1 MQCVKYKIL
10 WICSL
15 SRASDHAIVRILYIE
30 LQTGSKKKSGRP
42 IGLAGLSGVPII
54 ILKEGSKR
62 ESGKDAQRRNI
73 LAAKAVA
80 ESVRTTLGPKG
91 MDKMLIAGE
100 EATITNDGATILR
113 EMDIEHPV
121 AKMIVEVAKAQDDEI
136 GDGTTTAVII
146 AGKLLE
152 KAEGLLDQD
161 VHPTVIVQGYKQAAA
176 RAQKVLAEMAIDVS
190 GDESILLKIAQ
201 TAMRGKGIEIAMD
214 KLAAISVEAAQAVA
228 GFQGKD
234 IEENIKTVM
243 IPGGRIEDSSI
254 IYGIVVEKER
264 TSLEMPKRIE
274 NARIML
280 LEGTLE
286 LKKLDTDAKVTITE
300 AKNLSSFKEGEEK
313 VIKSQVDAISAAGAN
328 VVFCEKGIGVTAQNY
343 LARQGMIGVRR
354 VKREDLKMLAL
365 ATGARMVGDVMAV
378 TSQDLGSAALVEER
392 KVGKDKK
399 MLFMEGCPKAKAV
412 TIILHGVSEQFLE
425 EMERALDDA
434 LNVVLDVIRSKKI
447 VPGGGAPEMMVAE
460 NLRQYASTLEGR
472 EQLAVRAFADAVE
485 AIPLTLAENSGFDP
499 LDSLAA
505 LRNMTSQ
512 GKAFG
517 LDIATGQPSDMLA
530 AGIVEPLKVKTQA
543 IKSATEA
550 ATMVL
555 RVDDVIAAK
564 REEMAPKPGQSPHDY
579 TMPQMPMPHY

>member
-1 MQCVKYKIL
+1 M
-10 WICSL
+10 
-15 SRASDHAIVRILYIE
+15 
-30 LQTGSKKKSGRP
+30 
-42 IGLAGLSGVPII
+42 AGLSGVPII

-62 ESGKDAQRRNI
+62 ESGKDAQRKNI

-80 ESVRTTLGPKG
+80 ESIRTTLGPKG

-176 RAQKVLAEMAIDVS
+176 RAQKVLSEMAVDVS
-190 GDESILLKIAQ
+190 ADEATLSKIAR
-201 TAMRGKGIEIAMD
+201 TAMLGKGIEMAMD
-214 KLAAISVEAAQAVA
+214 KLAALSVEAAQAIA
-228 GFQGKD
+228 GFEGKD

-243 IPGGRIEDSSI
+243 IPGGRIDDSSI
-254 IYGIVVEKER
+254 IYGIVLEKER
-264 TSLEMPKRIE
+264 TSLEMPRKIE
-274 NARIML
+274 NAKIML

-286 LKKLDTDAKVTITE
+286 IKKLDTDAKVTITE
-300 AKNLSSFKEGEEK
+300 AKNLSSFKEGEEN
-313 VIKSQVDAISAAGAN
+313 VIKSQVDAIAAAGAN

-343 LARQGMIGVRR
+343 LARQGMLGIRR
-354 VKREDLKMLAL
+354 VSREDLKMLAL
-365 ATGARMVGDVMAV
+365 ATGARLVGDVMAV
-378 TSQDLGSAALVEER
+378 TAKDLGSAALVEER
-392 KVGKDKK
+392 KVGKEKK
-399 MLFMEGCPKAKAV
+399 MLFIEGCPQAKAV
-412 TIILHGVSEQFLE
+412 TIVLHGVSEQVLE
-425 EMERALDDA
+425 EMERALDDS
-434 LNVVLDVIRSKKI
+434 LNVVLDVIRSRKI
-447 VPGGGAPEMMVAE
+447 VPGGGAPEMIVAE

-485 AIPLTLAENSGFDP
+485 SIPLTLAENSGFDP

-505 LRNMTSQ
+505 LRAKTGQ

-517 LDIATGQPSDMLA
+517 LDMATGQPSDMLA

-564 REEMAPKPGQSPHDY
+564 REELAPKPGQSPHDY

>member
-1 MQCVKYKIL
+1 M
-10 WICSL
+10 
-15 SRASDHAIVRILYIE
+15 
-30 LQTGSKKKSGRP
+30 
-42 IGLAGLSGVPII
+42 AGLSGVPII

-214 KLAAISVEAAQAVA
+214 KLAAISVEAAKAVA

-378 TSQDLGSAALVEER
+378 NSQDLGSAALVEER

-399 MLFMEGCPKAKAV
+399 MLFIEGCPKAKAV

>member
-1 MQCVKYKIL
+1 M
-10 WICSL
+10 
-15 SRASDHAIVRILYIE
+15 
-30 LQTGSKKKSGRP
+30 
-42 IGLAGLSGVPII
+42 AGLSGVPII

-62 ESGKDAQRRNI
+62 ESGKDAQRKNI

-80 ESVRTTLGPKG
+80 ESIRTTLGPKG

-176 RAQKVLAEMAIDVS
+176 RAQKVLSEMAVDVS
-190 GDESILLKIAQ
+190 ADEATLSKIAR
-201 TAMRGKGIEIAMD
+201 TAMLGKGIEMAMD
-214 KLAAISVEAAQAVA
+214 KLAMLSVEAAQAIA
-228 GFQGKD
+228 GFEGKD

-243 IPGGRIEDSSI
+243 IPGGRIDDSSI
-254 IYGIVVEKER
+254 IYGIVLEKER
-264 TSLEMPKRIE
+264 TSLEMPRKIE
-274 NARIML
+274 NAKIML

-286 LKKLDTDAKVTITE
+286 IKKLDTDAKVTITE
-300 AKNLSSFKEGEEK
+300 AKNLSSFKEGEEN
-313 VIKSQVDAISAAGAN
+313 VIKSQVDAIAAAGAN

-343 LARQGMIGVRR
+343 LARQGMLGVRR
-354 VKREDLKMLAL
+354 VSREDLKMLAL
-365 ATGARMVGDVMAV
+365 ATGARLVGDVMAV
-378 TSQDLGSAALVEER
+378 TAKDLGSAALVEER
-392 KVGKDKK
+392 KVGKEKK
-399 MLFMEGCPKAKAV
+399 MLFIEGCPQAKAV
-412 TIILHGVSEQFLE
+412 TIVLHGVSEQVLE
-425 EMERALDDA
+425 EMERALDDS
-434 LNVVLDVIRSKKI
+434 LNVVLDVIRSRKI
-447 VPGGGAPEMMVAE
+447 VPGGGAPEMIVAE

-485 AIPLTLAENSGFDP
+485 SIPLTLAENSGFDP

-505 LRNMTSQ
+505 LRAKTGQ

-517 LDIATGQPSDMLA
+517 LDMATGQPSDMLA

-564 REEMAPKPGQSPHDY
+564 REELAPKPGQSPHDY

>member
-1 MQCVKYKIL
+1 
-10 WICSL
+10 
-15 SRASDHAIVRILYIE
+15 
-30 LQTGSKKKSGRP
+30 
-42 IGLAGLSGVPII
+42 LAGLSGVPII

-62 ESGKDAQRRNI
+62 ETGKEAQRRNI

-80 ESVRTTLGPKG
+80 EAVRTTLGPKG

-100 EATITNDGATILR
+100 DVTITNDGATILR

-152 KAEGLLDQD
+152 KAEALLDQD

-176 RAQKVLAEMAIDVS
+176 RAQKVLSEMAIDVS
-190 GDESILLKIAQ
+190 GDDSVLLKIAQ

-214 KLAAISVEAAQAVA
+214 TLAKISVDAARAVA
-228 GFQGKD
+228 GFEGKD
-234 IEENIKTVM
+234 IEENIKIVQ
-243 IPGGRIEDSSI
+243 IPGGRIEDSVI
-254 IYGIVVEKER
+254 NYGIVIEKER
-264 TSLEMPKRIE
+264 TSLEMPKRIVM
-274 NARIML
+274 AKIML

-300 AKNLSSFKEGEEK
+300 AKNLASFKEGEEL
-313 VIKSQVDAISAAGAN
+313 VIKSQVDAIAAAGAN
-328 VVFCEKGIGVTAQNY
+328 VVFCEKGIGVSAQNY
-343 LARQGMIGVRR
+343 LARLGILAVRR

-365 ATGARMVGDVMAV
+365 ATGARLVGDVMVV
-378 TSQDLGSAALVEER
+378 TSKDLGSAALVEER
-392 KVGKDKK
+392 KIGKDKH
-399 MLFMEGCPKAKAV
+399 MIFVEGCEKAKAV
-412 TIILHGVSEQFLE
+412 SIILHGVSEQFLE

-434 LNVVLDVIRSKKI
+434 LNVVMDVIRSGKI
-447 VPGGGAPEMMVAE
+447 VPGGGAPEIFVAE

-485 AIPLTLAENSGFDP
+485 SIPLTLAENSGFDP
-499 LDSLAA
+499 VDSLAA
-505 LRNMTSQ
+505 LRAKSGQ
-512 GKAFG
+512 GMKNFG
-517 LDIATGQPSDMLA
+517 LNLITGQPADMLA
-530 AGIVEPLKVKTQA
+530 EGVVEPLKVKTQA

-579 TMPQMPMPHY
+579 TRPPMQMPHY

>member
-1 MQCVKYKIL
+1 M
-10 WICSL
+10 
-15 SRASDHAIVRILYIE
+15 
-30 LQTGSKKKSGRP
+30 
-42 IGLAGLSGVPII
+42 AGLSGVPII

-62 ESGKDAQRRNI
+62 ESGKDAQRKNI

-80 ESVRTTLGPKG
+80 ESIRTTLGPKG

-176 RAQKVLAEMAIDVS
+176 RAQKVLSEMAVDVS
-190 GDESILLKIAQ
+190 ADEATLSKIAR
-201 TAMRGKGIEIAMD
+201 TAMLGKGIEMAMD
-214 KLAAISVEAAQAVA
+214 KLAMLSVEAAQAIA
-228 GFQGKD
+228 GFEGKD

-243 IPGGRIEDSSI
+243 IPGGRIDDSSI
-254 IYGIVVEKER
+254 IYGIVLEKER
-264 TSLEMPKRIE
+264 TLLEMPRKIE
-274 NARIML
+274 DAKIML

-286 LKKLDTDAKVTITE
+286 IKKLDTDAKVTITE
-300 AKNLSSFKEGEEK
+300 AKSLSSFKEGEEM
-313 VIKSQVDAISAAGAN
+313 VIKSQVDAIAAAGAN

-343 LARQGMIGVRR
+343 LARQGMLGVRR
-354 VKREDLKMLAL
+354 VSREDMKMLAL
-365 ATGARMVGDVMAV
+365 ATGARLVGDVMAV
-378 TSQDLGSAALVEER
+378 TAKDLGSAALVEER
-392 KVGKDKK
+392 KVGKEKK
-399 MLFMEGCPKAKAV
+399 MLFIEGCPQAKAV
-412 TIILHGVSEQFLE
+412 TIVLHGVSEQVLE
-425 EMERALDDA
+425 EMERALDDS
-434 LNVVLDVIRSKKI
+434 LNVVLDVIRSRKI
-447 VPGGGAPEMMVAE
+447 VPGGGAPEMIVAE

-505 LRNMTSQ
+505 LRAKTGQ

-517 LDIATGQPSDMLA
+517 LDMATGQPSDMLA

-564 REEMAPKPGQSPHDY
+564 REELAPKPGQSPHDY

>member
-1 MQCVKYKIL
+1 
-10 WICSL
+10 
-15 SRASDHAIVRILYIE
+15 
-30 LQTGSKKKSGRP
+30 
-42 IGLAGLSGVPII
+42 LAGLSGVPII

-62 ESGKDAQRRNI
+62 ESGKDAQRKNI

-80 ESVRTTLGPKG
+80 ESIRTTLGPKG

-152 KAEGLLDQD
+152 KAEVLLDQD

-176 RAQKVLAEMAIDVS
+176 KAQKVLSEMAVDVS
-190 GDESILLKIAQ
+190 ADEATLSKIAR
-201 TAMRGKGIEIAMD
+201 TAMLGKGIEIAMD
-214 KLAAISVEAAQAVA
+214 KLAALSVEAARAIA
-228 GFQGKD
+228 GSEGKD

-243 IPGGRIEDSSI
+243 IPGGRIDDSSI
-254 IYGIVVEKER
+254 IYGIVLDKER
-264 TSLEMPKRIE
+264 TSLEMPKKIE
-274 NARIML
+274 NAKIML

-286 LKKLDTDAKVTITE
+286 IKKLDTDAKVTITE
-300 AKNLSSFKEGEEK
+300 AKNLSSFKEGEEL
-313 VIKSQVDAISAAGAN
+313 VIKSQVDAIAAAGAN

-343 LARQGMIGVRR
+343 LARQGMMGIRR
-354 VKREDLKMLAL
+354 VSREDMKMLAL
-365 ATGARMVGDVMAV
+365 ATGARLVGDVMAV
-378 TSQDLGSAALVEER
+378 TAKDLGSAALVEER
-392 KVGKDKK
+392 KVGKEKK
-399 MLFMEGCPKAKAV
+399 MLFIEGCPQAKAV
-412 TIILHGVSEQFLE
+412 SIVLHGVSEQVLE
-425 EMERALDDA
+425 EMERALDDS
-434 LNVVLDVIRSKKI
+434 LNVVLDVIRSRKI
-447 VPGGGAPEMMVAE
+447 VPGGGAPEMLVAE

-485 AIPLTLAENSGFDP
+485 SIPLTLAENSGFDP

-505 LRNMTSQ
+505 LRAKTGQ

-517 LDIATGQPSDMLA
+517 LDMATGQPTDMLA

-579 TMPQMPMPHY
+579 TMPQMPHY

>member
-1 MQCVKYKIL
+1 M
-10 WICSL
+10 
-15 SRASDHAIVRILYIE
+15 
-30 LQTGSKKKSGRP
+30 
-42 IGLAGLSGVPII
+42 AGLSGVPII

-62 ESGKDAQRRNI
+62 ESGKDAQRKNI

-176 RAQKVLAEMAIDVS
+176 KAQKALSDMAVDVS
-190 GDESILLKIAQ
+190 ADEATLLKIAR
-201 TAMRGKGIEIAMD
+201 TAMLGKGIEIAMN
-214 KLAAISVEAAQAVA
+214 KLAMLSVEAAQAIA
-228 GFQGKD
+228 GFEGKD

-243 IPGGRIEDSSI
+243 IPGGRIDDSSI
-254 IYGIVVEKER
+254 IYGIVLEKER
-264 TSLEMPKRIE
+264 TSLEMPKKIE
-274 NARIML
+274 NAKIML

-286 LKKLDTDAKVTITE
+286 IKKLDTDAKVTITE
-300 AKNLSSFKEGEEK
+300 AKNLSSFKEGEEN
-313 VIKSQVDAISAAGAN
+313 VIKSQVDAIAAAGAN

-343 LARQGMIGVRR
+343 LARQGMMGVRR
-354 VKREDLKMLAL
+354 VSREDMKMLAL
-365 ATGARMVGDVMAV
+365 ATGARLVGDVMAV
-378 TSQDLGSAALVEER
+378 TAKDLGSAALVEER
-392 KVGKDKK
+392 KVGKEKK
-399 MLFMEGCPKAKAV
+399 MLFIEGCPQAKAV
-412 TIILHGVSEQFLE
+412 SIILHGVSEQVLE
-425 EMERALDDA
+425 EMERALDDS
-434 LNVVLDVIRSKKI
+434 LNVVLDVIRSRKI
-447 VPGGGAPEMMVAE
+447 VPGGGAPEMLVAE

-505 LRNMTSQ
+505 LRAKTGQ

-517 LDIATGQPSDMLA
+517 LDMATGQPSDMLA

-564 REEMAPKPGQSPHDY
+564 REELAPKPGQSPHDY

>member
-1 MQCVKYKIL
+1 
-10 WICSL
+10 
-15 SRASDHAIVRILYIE
+15 
-30 LQTGSKKKSGRP
+30 
-42 IGLAGLSGVPII
+42 LSGVPII

-62 ESGKDAQRRNI
+62 ESGKDAQRKNI

-80 ESVRTTLGPKG
+80 ESIRTTLGPKG

-152 KAEGLLDQD
+152 KAEVLLDQD

-176 RAQKVLAEMAIDVS
+176 KAQKVLSEMAVDVS
-190 GDESILLKIAQ
+190 ADEATLSKIAR
-201 TAMRGKGIEIAMD
+201 TAMLGKGIEIAMD
-214 KLAAISVEAAQAVA
+214 KLAALSVEAARAIA
-228 GFQGKD
+228 GSEGKD

-243 IPGGRIEDSSI
+243 IPGGRIDDSSI
-254 IYGIVVEKER
+254 IYGIVLDKER
-264 TSLEMPKRIE
+264 TSLEMPKKIE
-274 NARIML
+274 NAKIML

-286 LKKLDTDAKVTITE
+286 IKKLDTDAKVTITE
-300 AKNLSSFKEGEEK
+300 AKNLSSFKEGEEL
-313 VIKSQVDAISAAGAN
+313 VIKSQVDAIAAAGAN

-343 LARQGMIGVRR
+343 LARQGMMGIRR
-354 VKREDLKMLAL
+354 VSREDMKMLAL
-365 ATGARMVGDVMAV
+365 ATGARLVGDVMAV
-378 TSQDLGSAALVEER
+378 TAKDLGSAALVEER
-392 KVGKDKK
+392 KVGKEKK
-399 MLFMEGCPKAKAV
+399 MLFIEGCPQAKAV
-412 TIILHGVSEQFLE
+412 SIVLHGVSEQVLE
-425 EMERALDDA
+425 EMERALDDS
-434 LNVVLDVIRSKKI
+434 LNVVLDVIRSRKI
-447 VPGGGAPEMMVAE
+447 VPGGGAPEMLVAE

-485 AIPLTLAENSGFDP
+485 SIPLTLAENSGFDP

-505 LRNMTSQ
+505 LRAKTGQ

-517 LDIATGQPSDMLA
+517 LDMATGQPTDMLA

-579 TMPQMPMPHY
+579 TMPQMPHY

>member
-1 MQCVKYKIL
+1 M
-10 WICSL
+10 
-15 SRASDHAIVRILYIE
+15 
-30 LQTGSKKKSGRP
+30 
-42 IGLAGLSGVPII
+42 AGLSGVPII

-62 ESGKDAQRRNI
+62 ESGKDAQRKNI

-80 ESVRTTLGPKG
+80 ESIRTTLGPKG

-176 RAQKVLAEMAIDVS
+176 RAQKVLSEMAVDVS
-190 GDESILLKIAQ
+190 ADEATLSKIAR
-201 TAMRGKGIEIAMD
+201 TAMLGKGIEMAMD
-214 KLAAISVEAAQAVA
+214 KLAMLSVEAAQAIA
-228 GFQGKD
+228 GFEGKD

-243 IPGGRIEDSSI
+243 IPGGRIDDSSI
-254 IYGIVVEKER
+254 IYGIVLEKER
-264 TSLEMPKRIE
+264 TSLEMPKKIE
-274 NARIML
+274 DAKIML

-286 LKKLDTDAKVTITE
+286 IKKLDTDAKVTITE
-300 AKNLSSFKEGEEK
+300 AKSLSSFKEGEEM
-313 VIKSQVDAISAAGAN
+313 VIKSQVDAIAAAGAN

-343 LARQGMIGVRR
+343 LARQGMLGVRR
-354 VKREDLKMLAL
+354 VSREDMKMLAL
-365 ATGARMVGDVMAV
+365 ATGARLVGDVMAV
-378 TSQDLGSAALVEER
+378 TSRDLGSAALVEER
-392 KVGKDKK
+392 KVGKEKK
-399 MLFMEGCPKAKAV
+399 MLFIEGCPQAKAV
-412 TIILHGVSEQFLE
+412 TIVLHGVSEQVLE
-425 EMERALDDA
+425 EMERALDDS
-434 LNVVLDVIRSKKI
+434 LNVVLDVIRSRKI
-447 VPGGGAPEMMVAE
+447 VPGGGAPEMIVAE

-485 AIPLTLAENSGFDP
+485 SIPLTLAENSGFDP

-505 LRNMTSQ
+505 LRAKTGQ

-517 LDIATGQPSDMLA
+517 LDMATGQPTDMIA

-564 REEMAPKPGQSPHDY
+564 REELAPKPGQSPHDY
-579 TMPQMPMPHY
+579 TMPQMSMPHY

>member
-1 MQCVKYKIL
+1 M
-10 WICSL
+10 
-15 SRASDHAIVRILYIE
+15 
-30 LQTGSKKKSGRP
+30 
-42 IGLAGLSGVPII
+42 AGLSGVPII

-62 ESGKDAQRRNI
+62 ESGKDAQRKNI

-80 ESVRTTLGPKG
+80 ESIRTTLGPKG

-176 RAQKVLAEMAIDVS
+176 RAQKVLSEMAVDVS
-190 GDESILLKIAQ
+190 ADEATLSKIAR
-201 TAMRGKGIEIAMD
+201 TAMLGKGIEIAMD
-214 KLAAISVEAAQAVA
+214 KLAALSVEAAQAIA
-228 GFQGKD
+228 GFEGKD

-243 IPGGRIEDSSI
+243 IPGGRIDDSSI
-254 IYGIVVEKER
+254 IYGIVLEKER
-264 TSLEMPKRIE
+264 TSLEMPKKIE
-274 NARIML
+274 NAKIML

-286 LKKLDTDAKVTITE
+286 IKKLDTDAKVTITE
-300 AKNLSSFKEGEEK
+300 AKSLSSFKEGEEN
-313 VIKSQVDAISAAGAN
+313 VIKSQVDAIAAAGAN

-343 LARQGMIGVRR
+343 LARQGMLGVRR
-354 VKREDLKMLAL
+354 VSREDMKMLAL
-365 ATGARMVGDVMAV
+365 ATGARLVGDVMAV
-378 TSQDLGSAALVEER
+378 TAKDLGSAALVEVR
-392 KVGKDKK
+392 KVGKEKK
-399 MLFMEGCPKAKAV
+399 MLFIEGCPQAKAV
-412 TIILHGVSEQFLE
+412 TIVLHGVSEQVLE
-425 EMERALDDA
+425 EMERALDDS
-434 LNVVLDVIRSKKI
+434 LNVVLDVIRSRKI
-447 VPGGGAPEMMVAE
+447 VPGGGAPEMIVAE

-505 LRNMTSQ
+505 LRAKTGQ

-517 LDIATGQPSDMLA
+517 LDMATGQPTDMMA

-564 REEMAPKPGQSPHDY
+564 REELAPKPGQSPHDY

>member
-1 MQCVKYKIL
+1 
-10 WICSL
+10 
-15 SRASDHAIVRILYIE
+15 
-30 LQTGSKKKSGRP
+30 
-42 IGLAGLSGVPII
+42 LSGVPII

-62 ESGKDAQRRNI
+62 ESGKDAQRKNI

-80 ESVRTTLGPKG
+80 ESIRTTLGPKG

-152 KAEGLLDQD
+152 KAEVLLDQD

-176 RAQKVLAEMAIDVS
+176 KAQKVLSEMAVDVS
-190 GDESILLKIAQ
+190 ADEATLSKIAR
-201 TAMRGKGIEIAMD
+201 TAMLGKGIEIAMD
-214 KLAAISVEAAQAVA
+214 KLAALSVEAARAIA
-228 GFQGKD
+228 GSEGKD

-243 IPGGRIEDSSI
+243 IPGGRIDDSSI
-254 IYGIVVEKER
+254 IYGIVLDKER
-264 TSLEMPKRIE
+264 TSLEMPKKIE
-274 NARIML
+274 NAKIML

-286 LKKLDTDAKVTITE
+286 IKKLDTDAKVTITE
-300 AKNLSSFKEGEEK
+300 AKNLSSFKEGEEL
-313 VIKSQVDAISAAGAN
+313 VIKSQVDAIAAAGAN

-343 LARQGMIGVRR
+343 LARQGMMGIRR
-354 VKREDLKMLAL
+354 VSREDMKMLAL
-365 ATGARMVGDVMAV
+365 ATGARLVGDVMAV
-378 TSQDLGSAALVEER
+378 TAKDLGSAALVEER
-392 KVGKDKK
+392 KVGKEKK
-399 MLFMEGCPKAKAV
+399 MLFIEGCPQAKAV
-412 TIILHGVSEQFLE
+412 SIVLHGVSEQVLE
-425 EMERALDDA
+425 EMERALDDS
-434 LNVVLDVIRSKKI
+434 LNVVLDVIRSRKI
-447 VPGGGAPEMMVAE
+447 VPGGGAPEMLVAE

-485 AIPLTLAENSGFDP
+485 SIPLTLAENSGFDP

-505 LRNMTSQ
+505 LRAKTGQ

-517 LDIATGQPSDMLA
+517 LDMATGQPTDMMA

-564 REEMAPKPGQSPHDY
+564 REELAPKPGQSPHDY
-579 TMPQMPMPHY
+579 TMPQMPHY

>member
-1 MQCVKYKIL
+1 M
-10 WICSL
+10 
-15 SRASDHAIVRILYIE
+15 
-30 LQTGSKKKSGRP
+30 
-42 IGLAGLSGVPII
+42 AGLSGVPII

-121 AKMIVEVAKAQDDEI
+121 AKMIVEVARAQDDEI